1 MKKLIDIDLK
11 IEKEEELDVK
21 EFLKR
26 NNFIT
31 RNDCPDIKKLDH
43 SQVIDIITEKF
54 DVLITN
60 NFSFE
65 KILISKR
72 KYLIMIILKFFS
84 DLSEPKLTK
93 SHLLFLLNELQNC
106 KRGNIYVWEINPI
119 CRLTRL
125 KNND

>member
-11 IEKEEELDVK
+11 IEKEEEQDFK
-21 EFLKR
+21 EFLKE

-31 RNDCPDIKKLDH
+31 RNDFPDIKKLDD
-43 SQVIDIITEKF
+43 SQVIDILTEKF

-72 KYLIMIILKFFS
+72 KYLIIIILKFFS
-84 DLSEPKLTK
+84 DLNEPKLTK
-93 SHLLFLLNELQNC
+93 PHLSFLLNELQKC
-106 KRGNIYVWEINPI
+106 KRGNIYAWEINPI
-119 CRLTRL
+119 CRLRRL
-125 KNND
+125 KNKD